1 MSNNIE
7 DSKGKKFNKEWY
19 VKIIALGAFILT
31 CAIIHLLQPTFFSQ
45 IWRLSTEGDLGKI
58 IAFLR
63 SYGAWAILV
72 SLLIDIFI
80 NAVGFLPSIFIS
92 TANGLLFGLPI
103 GILISWIAE
112 TIGVIISF
120 IIMRYFLKESAEKII
135 SENKFLN
142 NVNNRSNENGFKF
155 MLIARMLPYF
165 PSGVLTAIGA
175 VSKISFKDYV
185 IANLIGKFPSTALE
199 VILGYDLVNYG
210 QNKLR
215 LSIIVTI
222 LLLIYLGYLWKNK
235 KNKKTES

>member
-1 MSNNIE
+1 MSDNIGS
-7 DSKGKKFNKEWY
+7 SKGKKFNKEWY
-19 VKIIALGAFILT
+19 VKIIALGAVFLT
-31 CAIIHLLQPTFFSQ
+31 CLSIHLAQPSFFPE
-45 IWRLSTEGDLGKI
+45 IWKLSTEGDLENI
-58 IAFLR
+58 IIFLR
-63 SYGAWAILV
+63 SYGTWAILV

-103 GILISWIAE
+103 GILISWLAE

-120 IIMRYFLKESAEKII
+120 IVMRYFLKESAEKII

-142 NVNNRSNENGFKF
+142 RANNQSTENGFKF

-185 IANLIGKFPSTALE
+185 IANFIGKFPSTALE
-199 VILGYDLVNYG
+199 VVLGHDLVNYG
-210 QNKLR
+210 QNKWR
-215 LSIIVTI
+215 LSIIITI
-222 LLLIYLGYLWKNK
+222 LILIYLGYLWKNRKTK
-235 KNKKTES
+235 KNEV